1 MESRGIR
8 NKNPFNIRVS
18 RNPWLGKLPA
28 AVRTDKEFEQFDTMW
43 HGVRAG
49 VLLLRNYVKKQKL
62 DTVKKIIYRFAPP
75 NENDI
80 QAYLSYLSF
89 RYLPPDTYI
98 MVPSVAFAQLCCAI
112 MEYESGYKLDY
123 IGIYRCMQEFNIF

>member
-1 MESRGIR
+1 MVSRGIR

-28 AVRTDKEFEQFDTMW
+28 AVRSDKEFEQFDTMW

-49 VLLLRNYVKKQKL
+49 VVLLRNYVKRQKL

-75 NENDI
+75 VENDI
-80 QAYLSYLSF
+80 QAYLRYLSS
-89 RYLPPDTYI
+89 RHLPPDAIVT
-98 MVPSVAFAQLCCAI
+98 VPSMTFAQLCCAI
-112 MEYESGYKLDY
+112 MEYESGYKLDF
-123 IGIYRCMQEFNIF
+123 IGIYRCMREFNIY